1 MVTKRTFSISC
12 PDCGA
17 AMVLVRL
24 LPNPN
29 NPETEFHEFRCEVCD
44 AFAVFTF
51 KIKPKKPEE

>member
-1 MVTKRTFSISC
+1 
-12 PDCGA
+12 
-17 AMVLVRL
+17 MVLVRL
-24 LPNPN
+24 LPNPD